1 MLWLCIHCPRLP
13 LEVLYPEDYERNFSI
28 NLLAIAI
35 AEQHSVY
42 CCSQSATDAGIHSGM
57 AVATARALYPG
68 LQVSPRDT
76 TREHCTLLNLAQ
88 ACYQFTPAITL
99 LNENTLLLEIRSSL
113 KLFHGLHKLLERIQE
128 EIALHKLSYTLGLAD
143 TPKAAQLMV
152 CHGTQHSTQ
161 NDIVQIGG
169 INCIDNESGKIN
181 QQVAFDKL
189 LNLTPIT
196 HLHCPE
202 GVIKKLSRS
211 GLNTLDKVYRL
222 PMTALGKR
230 YGKNFVIYL
239 QQVNGR
245 LPDPQPY
252 ITLPETFD
260 HYLELDDAIINTK
273 HLLLLMQDMLQGLS
287 SYLRGKQMYCR
298 GFTWS
303 LYQYRNYVLDS
314 DISNDISSDKNQNI
328 TSIEL
333 HLIQAQWDVNH
344 FLHLTRI
351 KVEALQ
357 LTAPITGIRLFTHDL
372 HPAEYVHNDLLP
384 VDIDYSNQQADQKLD
399 KHIQTLV
406 DTLSARLGKANLY
419 QLAHHNRHI
428 PEQASLS
435 NALFNKH
442 LKTEV
447 NSRPKIR
454 SESGAKTLLNELRP
468 GWLLSQPS
476 PIKNRQQSLYWQGR
490 LTLLRGPERIEGDWW
505 RTAVSRDYYLA
516 LHQDNTLYWV
526 YRDRY
531 THKWFVHGI
540 FG

>member
-1 MLWLCIHCPRLP
+1 MLWLCIHCPKLP
-13 LEVLYPEDYERNFSI
+13 LEVLYPEDYEHNSGI
-28 NLLAIAI
+28 DLLAIAI
-35 AEQHSVY
+35 AEQHRVY
-42 CCSQSATDAGIHSGM
+42 CCSHSATDAGIHSDM
-57 AVATARALYPG
+57 AIATARALYPD

-76 TREHCTLLNLAQ
+76 IRERHALLNLAQ

-99 LNENTLLLEIRSSL
+99 LNENTLLLEIRGSL
-113 KLFHGLHKLLERIQE
+113 KLFSGLHTLLGYIQE

-143 TPKAAQLMV
+143 TPKAAHLMV
-152 CHGTQHSTQ
+152 GHGKQ
-161 NDIVQIGG
+161 NGIAQIAG
-169 INCIDNESGKIN
+169 ITCIDNNNGRICQRETFN
-181 QQVAFDKL
+181 QL
-189 LNLTPIT
+189 LNSTAIT

-202 GVIKKLSRS
+202 AVIKKLTRS

-245 LPDPQPY
+245 LSDPQRY

-260 HYLELDDAIINTK
+260 HYLELDDALINTD
-273 HLLLLMQDMLQGLS
+273 HLLLLMQGMLQSLS

-314 DISNDISSDKNQNI
+314 DISNNISSDKSQDI

-357 LTAPITGIRLFTHDL
+357 LRAPITGIRLVAQRL
-372 HPAEYVHNDLLP
+372 HSAEYLHSDLLP
-384 VDIDYSNQQADQKLD
+384 VDIHCLDQQADQKLD
-399 KHIQTLV
+399 GHIQTLA
-406 DTLSARLGKANLY
+406 DTLSARLGNDRLY
-419 QLAHHNRHI
+419 QLVCRDQHI
-428 PEQASLS
+428 PEQASQS
-435 NALFNKH
+435 SVLFKKKVLVDDKAG
-442 LKTEV
+442 LKPEFKPGFEASST
-447 NSRPKIR
+447 
-454 SESGAKTLLNELRP
+454 ALRP

-476 PIKNRQQSLYWQGR
+476 PIQNRQQSLYWQGY
-490 LTLLRGPERIEGDWW
+490 LTVLRGPERIENDWW
-505 RTAVSRDYYLA
+505 QTAISRDYYLA
-516 LHQDNTLYWV
+516 RHQNNTLYWI
-526 YRDRY
+526 YRDRH
-531 THKWFVHGI
+531 THEWFIHGI